1 MADSTDKMGQA
12 GQGTI
17 DMVKPASQ
25 NTDEATQDAS
35 KEKESPPSCGPSG
48 CSIEQLK
55 EQEKSNGK

>member
-1 MADSTDKMGQA
+1 MADSSDKMGQA

-25 NTDEATQDAS
+25 ISEEAKQDAS

-48 CSIEQLK
+48 CSVEQLK
-55 EQEKSNGK
+55 EQEKSKSG